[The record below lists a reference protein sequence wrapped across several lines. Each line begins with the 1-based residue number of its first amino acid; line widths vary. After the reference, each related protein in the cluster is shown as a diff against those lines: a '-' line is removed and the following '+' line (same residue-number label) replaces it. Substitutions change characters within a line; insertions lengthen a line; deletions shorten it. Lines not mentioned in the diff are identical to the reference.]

1 MITFVKDMRHRNEY
15 IGLWCLLLVAFA
27 VVAGASA
34 FDPVM
39 VGDFEL
45 KTSGIASR
53 LTRETSTVSPD
64 TVKSIP
70 AIAEK
75 QETDSSA
82 QNILIIGDSMLEG
95 LNPRLAAYAEANGH
109 TLNSV
114 IWYSSTTAYWGCC
127 DTLQVF
133 MRKFKPTFVFIS
145 LGANELFV
153 NDIAAKR
160 EDMLK
165 YFLSQLGDTPYLWIG
180 PPNWKPDTGIN
191 DMIARNVPAGCYFKS
206 DGMHFD
212 RAKDGAHPTH
222 ASAALWMDSI
232 ARWMPL
238 HGAHPILLD
247 NPGALKARPASV
259 TVLQPLKSPLP
270 PRHRKK

>member
-1 MITFVKDMRHRNEY
+1 MKRKNEY

-34 FDPVM
+34 FEPIM
-39 VGDFEL
+39 LGDFEL

-53 LTRETSTVSPD
+53 LTRDHKDTTAPADTIVTTPD
-64 TVKSIP
+64 P
-70 AIAEK
+70 AARPEVD
-75 QETDSSA
+75 TTA
-82 QNILIIGDSMLEG
+82 QRILIIGDSMLEG
-95 LNPRLAAYAEANGH
+95 LNPRLAAYAAANGH

-114 IWYSSTTAYWGCC
+114 IWYSSTTAYWGNC
-127 DTLQVF
+127 DTLRVY

-153 NDIAAKR
+153 SDIAEKR
-160 EDMLK
+160 TDMLRD
-165 YFLSQLGDTPYLWIG
+165 FISQLGDTPYLWIG
-180 PPNWKPDTGIN
+180 PPNWKADTGIN

-238 HGAHPILLD
+238 HGAHPIKLD
-247 NPGALKARPASV
+247 NPGDLKARPQSV
-259 TVLQPLKSPLP
+259 TVLQPLKTPLP
-270 PRHRKK
+270 SRHKKK